1 MDNKQEVGHA
11 YLFLIYNQGG
21 DYFYGLLEDVLFTTD
36 NSNSGIVIPK
46 EKALHE
52 ELKANDRVTI
62 LLTKESDSLKVK
74 DIFGSVRWKTPIK
87 RMMDE
92 IDKEFE

>member
-1 MDNKQEVGHA
+1 M
-11 YLFLIYNQGG
+11 
-21 DYFYGLLEDVLFTTD
+21 LEIETVVKEWG
-36 NSNSGIVIPK
+36 NSIGIVIPK

>member
-1 MDNKQEVGHA
+1 M
-11 YLFLIYNQGG
+11 
-21 DYFYGLLEDVLFTTD
+21 LEIETVVKEWG
-36 NSNSGIVIPK
+36 NSIGIVIPK
-46 EKALHE
+46 EKAIRE

>member
-1 MDNKQEVGHA
+1 M
-11 YLFLIYNQGG
+11 
-21 DYFYGLLEDVLFTTD
+21 LEIETVVKEWG
-36 NSNSGIVIPK
+36 NSVGIVIPK
-46 EKALHE
+46 EKALRE

-74 DIFGSVRWKTPIK
+74 DIFGSVKWRIPIK

-92 IDKEFE
+92 SDKEFE